1 MINIDI
7 YNSKLV
13 AIYSPENVE
22 EILEEN
28 QIEKP
33 IKEKSVKVY
42 VNVDTGYLGAT
53 KRFSDLE
60 DNHKFLK
67 EIKSVDE
74 ANDFIVELFCSGE
87 YDKNDLKEY
96 RSRLLKKVKEICED
110 SEM

>member
-1 MINIDI
+1 MPNLLA
-7 YNSKLV
+7 SL
-13 AIYSPENVE
+13 
-22 EILEEN
+22 LR
-28 QIEKP
+28 Q
-33 IKEKSVKVY
+33 
-42 VNVDTGYLGAT
+42 AT

-74 ANDFIVELFCSGE
+74 ANDFIFELFCSGE

-96 RSRLLKKVKEICED
+96 RKKKKKKVKEICED

>member
-1 MINIDI
+1 MPNLLA
-7 YNSKLV
+7 SLSRQ
-13 AIYSPENVE
+13 A
-22 EILEEN
+22 
-28 QIEKP
+28 
-33 IKEKSVKVY
+33 
-42 VNVDTGYLGAT
+42 A

-74 ANDFIVELFCSGE
+74 ANDFIFELFCSGE

>member
-1 MINIDI
+1 M
-7 YNSKLV
+7 
-13 AIYSPENVE
+13 
-22 EILEEN
+22 
-28 QIEKP
+28 
-33 IKEKSVKVY
+33 
-42 VNVDTGYLGAT
+42 T
-53 KRFSDLE
+53 E

-74 ANDFIVELFCSGE
+74 ANDFIFELFCSGE